1 MNVLRRSYLS
11 ALAMIALVVAV
22 FVLPSIAFAQE
33 AAAAVAQSATP
44 WYFSGETIAAVIAL
58 FTGLVAIWQKG
69 EATKAQKISRTLIL
83 GIESATKIPAVAEK
97 QKAIKEEIQRVAT
110 KYEVEPVLNALVKQ
124 LTK

>member
-1 MNVLRRSYLS
+1 MNIIRRSLR
-11 ALAMIALVVAV
+11 LLPLIALVFAV
-22 FVLPSIAFAQE
+22 LFIPSVAFAQE
-33 AAAAVAQSATP
+33 AAPAAP

-83 GIESATKIPAVAEK
+83 GIESATKIPAVAAK
-97 QKAIKEEIQRVAT
+97 QKEIKEEIQRVAT
-110 KYEVEPVLNALVKQ
+110 RYEVEPVLNALVKQ